1 MADIAFGSVAKI
13 VEIALKIKEGVKT
26 VKQNQEECRDIQRC
40 VARVSALLKKL
51 DEMTETMK
59 DEAMRDAL
67 EDLAESLE
75 HALELVTECQR
86 KHVFRLFLGAGD
98 MAKELRRVQDDI
110 TTIMLTNIQ
119 SAGGPPPPPP
129 LPLPQDMLI
138 DDFTIFSLSELKAA
152 TENFSEE
159 KKIGSGGFGDVYKGV
174 LQDGQVVA
182 IKILFSSHT
191 IEESRLYDEI
201 NVFVD
206 LKHKNIIRPLGY
218 CHEIKMSF
226 PGATLPT

>member
-86 KHVFRLFLGAGD
+86 KHVFRHFLGAGD

-110 TTIMLTNIQ
+110 VRKLQLGNCATN
-119 SAGGPPPPPP
+119 
-129 LPLPQDMLI
+129 
-138 DDFTIFSLSELKAA
+138 
-152 TENFSEE
+152 
-159 KKIGSGGFGDVYKGV
+159 V
-174 LQDGQVVA
+174 
-182 IKILFSSHT
+182 
-191 IEESRLYDEI
+191 
-201 NVFVD
+201 
-206 LKHKNIIRPLGY
+206 
-218 CHEIKMSF
+218 
-226 PGATLPT
+226 

>member
-1 MADIAFGSVAKI
+1 MPFLLTYSLEDYCCCSQPRKSKMADIAFGSVAKI

-86 KHVFRLFLGAGD
+86 KHVFRRFL
-98 MAKELRRVQDDI
+98 
-110 TTIMLTNIQ
+110 
-119 SAGGPPPPPP
+119 
-129 LPLPQDMLI
+129 
-138 DDFTIFSLSELKAA
+138 
-152 TENFSEE
+152 
-159 KKIGSGGFGDVYKGV
+159 
-174 LQDGQVVA
+174 
-182 IKILFSSHT
+182 
-191 IEESRLYDEI
+191 
-201 NVFVD
+201 
-206 LKHKNIIRPLGY
+206 
-218 CHEIKMSF
+218 
-226 PGATLPT
+226 

>member
-110 TTIMLTNIQ
+110 VRKLQLGNCATN
-119 SAGGPPPPPP
+119 
-129 LPLPQDMLI
+129 
-138 DDFTIFSLSELKAA
+138 
-152 TENFSEE
+152 
-159 KKIGSGGFGDVYKGV
+159 V
-174 LQDGQVVA
+174 
-182 IKILFSSHT
+182 
-191 IEESRLYDEI
+191 
-201 NVFVD
+201 
-206 LKHKNIIRPLGY
+206 
-218 CHEIKMSF
+218 
-226 PGATLPT
+226 